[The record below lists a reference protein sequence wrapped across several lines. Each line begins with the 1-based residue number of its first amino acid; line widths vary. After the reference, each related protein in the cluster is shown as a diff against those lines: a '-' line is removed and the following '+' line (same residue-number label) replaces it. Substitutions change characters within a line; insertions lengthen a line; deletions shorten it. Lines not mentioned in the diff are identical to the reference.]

1 MHMVYQCCFFVR
13 HVAIVDGPEIVV
25 PNVVGIRS
33 GTLSKSVSHNVVYV
47 VGEEAWAHHGFT
59 IIHSIQHGRIRNFE
73 AMKRVWEHV
82 FYEKLQIDPE
92 ECALIITKPAI
103 RFEGESERMVSEM
116 FNEFRF
122 KSLLLVVAPLL
133 TMFGNVHTDGI
144 VIDIGEGLTQVVPIY
159 EEMLCIVVL

>member
-1 MHMVYQCCFFVR
+1 MSGCNVRRESLIEEGYDYFGRTTIVSDNGSAFVK
-13 HVAIVDGPEIVV
+13 VVIVDGPEIVV

-47 VGEEAWAHHGFT
+47 VGEEARAHHGFT
-59 IIHSIQHGRIRNFE
+59 IIQSIQHGRIRNFE

-92 ECALIITKPAI
+92 ECALIITKPAL

-133 TMFGNVHTDGI
+133 TMFGNVHTDG
-144 VIDIGEGLTQVVPIY
+144 
-159 EEMLCIVVL
+159 